1 MGDPANMRGS
11 KSFDEKNSFED
22 RTTSAS
28 KVTRFL
34 SEKLLALGVEE
45 RGAYCISTSETWSM
59 LIRERFDSSAC
70 HLIGIHPVAV
80 EDRTETQFIKIFFI
94 WLSANTNILTCV
106 CLFLFVPLIT
116 FVYRTLR
123 SYDMTLS

>member
-45 RGAYCISTSETWSM
+45 RG
-59 LIRERFDSSAC
+59 
-70 HLIGIHPVAV
+70 IHPVAV

-94 WLSANTNILTCV
+94 WLSANTNILTFASGTLGPV
-106 CLFLFVPLIT
+106 TFGLGLRDSCLVILFFNLFCAVPPAYL
-116 FVYRTLR
+116 
-123 SYDMTLS
+123 